1 MKIWKWLG
9 WDTKEARTER
19 VRDNNKTLTERN
31 RDNNVQSSIKWGM
44 VAVAAVGIAAIIWL

>member
-19 VRDNNKTLTERN
+19 NYDNNKHSTYQWL
-31 RDNNVQSSIKWGM
+31 IFM
-44 VAVAAVGIAAIIWL
+44 VGLCVFGYLVWR